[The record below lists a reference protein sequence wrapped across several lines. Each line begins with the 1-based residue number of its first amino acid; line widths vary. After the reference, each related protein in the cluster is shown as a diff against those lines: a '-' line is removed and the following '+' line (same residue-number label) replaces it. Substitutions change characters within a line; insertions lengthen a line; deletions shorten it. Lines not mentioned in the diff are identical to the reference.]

1 MKDMKRCA
9 NYQWLVGKRPRHQ
22 AIHRRI
28 CFCFYALSQ
37 GWKTILLLRQMY
49 SDNSTLNDDEKLNR
63 KSNKQPGPTAVELG
77 RSIPCF
83 LDFRAGRHKSTHA
96 APSE

>member
-9 NYQWLVGKRPRHQ
+9 NYQSRWKETQTPRYSQ
-22 AIHRRI
+22 RDMLLFL
-28 CFCFYALSQ
+28 CTLSR
-37 GWKTILLLRQMY
+37 LEQMY